1 MSSEVQHVEVL
12 GGEDRTQRTSG
23 QLSVTVIAGE
33 VENEIRECLESVT
46 WADEIIV
53 VNSSADRTAEIAR
66 EFTDKVLVR
75 GWSGYGSQK
84 QFALE
89 SATKE
94 WVLSLDTDER
104 VSEALREEIRTVL
117 SHASNYDGY
126 YIPRRGY
133 FLGHWIR
140 HCGWYPDYQLRL
152 FRREKA
158 RVNDRRI
165 HESFTVTGPVGFL
178 KNDLHHYTHP
188 TIAVALA
195 KGREYAALEAA
206 EKVEKKRV
214 NALLVLLHPLFEFF
228 SSFFLKQGFRDG
240 AYGLMVC
247 MIHAMTDMQTY
258 LRMWEARVRSRREHE
273 ET

>member
-1 MSSEVQHVEVL
+1 MSSEVPHAEVL
-12 GGEDRTQRTSG
+12 AGQNRTQSSSG

-33 VENEIRECLESVT
+33 VENEIRECLGSVN

-75 GWSGYGSQK
+75 EWSGYGSQK

-94 WVLSLDTDER
+94 WVLSIDTDER
-104 VSEALREEIRTVL
+104 VSEGLRDEIKSLL
-117 SHASNYDGY
+117 SHASEYDGY
-126 YIPRRGY
+126 YIPRRSY
-133 FLGHWIR
+133 FLGRWIR

-158 RVNDRRI
+158 RMNDRKI
-165 HESFTVTGPVGFL
+165 HEAFTVNGPVGFL
-178 KNDLHHYTHP
+178 KSDLHHYTHP
-188 TIAVALA
+188 TIAIALA
-195 KGREYAALEAA
+195 KAREYAALEAA
-206 EKVEKKRV
+206 EKVGKRHV
-214 NALLVLLHPLFEFF
+214 NALFVLLHPLFEFF

-247 MIHAMTDMQTY
+247 MIHAMTDAQTY
-258 LRMWEARVRSRREHE
+258 MKIWEMQHVSRSG
-273 ET
+273 

>member
-1 MSSEVQHVEVL
+1 MKVLAGQDRALQSS
-12 GGEDRTQRTSG
+12 D

-33 VENEIRECLESVT
+33 VENEIRECLESVS

-53 VNSSADRTAEIAR
+53 VSSSTDRTEDIAR
-66 EFTDKVLVR
+66 EFTEKVLVR
-75 GWSGYGSQK
+75 KWGGYGSQK

-104 VSEALREEIRTVL
+104 VSEALQEEIKRVL
-117 SHASNYDGY
+117 SNGSEYDGY

-158 RVNDRRI
+158 RMNDRKI

-188 TIAVALA
+188 TIAIALT

-206 EKVEKKRV
+206 EKVGKKRV
-214 NALLVLLHPLFEFF
+214 SALVVVLHPFIEFF

-247 MIHAMTDMQTY
+247 MIHAMTDAQTY
-258 LRMWEARVRSRREHE
+258 MKIWEMQHVSRSG
-273 ET
+273 